1 MVLKNPNWI
10 KTPKMYHDF
19 YSALSDKGIQII
31 NTPDEYNRYHLLP
44 GWYDD
49 FREETAETVWN
60 QSDNFEDAME
70 LAKGLHGSYLIKDY
84 VKSRKHEWNDACFIK
99 DIEDRE
105 NTARIVN
112 NFISRQGSSLVG
124 GIVLRR
130 FESLRKTGVHEISKM
145 PLSEEYRIF
154 ILLGEILVV
163 GDYWTDGEHIRL
175 SQEECYWIKAIAERV
190 KSNFVTVD
198 LAGRTDGRLIIIEF
212 GEGQVS
218 GLQQVQAEKFYREFV
233 DL

>member
-1 MVLKNPNWI
+1 
-10 KTPKMYHDF
+10 
-19 YSALSDKGIQII
+19 
-31 NTPDEYNRYHLLP
+31 
-44 GWYDD
+44 
-49 FREETAETVWN
+49 
-60 QSDNFEDAME
+60 ME

-175 SQEECYWIKAIAERV
+175 SQEECYWIKSIAERV